1 MLYMRFPAEL
11 LLLPLETASDT
22 KQVLYYVDTKLLV
35 NWLRVIYKRKKKLM
49 RLTKLKAFLVLNPG
63 AVFIILFAALVF
75 TCAYLLI
82 LGKPT
87 TAIDPVAVLAYS
99 FLVIGIVLQ
108 AVGFIRAR
116 ALGERV

>member
-1 MLYMRFPAEL
+1 MWTPN
-11 LLLPLETASDT
+11 
-22 KQVLYYVDTKLLV
+22 LLV

-49 RLTKLKAFLVLNPG
+49 RFTKLKAFLVLNPG
-63 AVFIILFAALVF
+63 AVFIILFAAFVL

-82 LGKPT
+82 LGNPT

-99 FLVIGIVLQ
+99 FLAIGIVLQ

>member
-1 MLYMRFPAEL
+1 MWRPN
-11 LLLPLETASDT
+11 
-22 KQVLYYVDTKLLV
+22 LLV
-35 NWLRVIYKRKKKLM
+35 DWLRVIYKRKKKLM

-63 AVFIILFAALVF
+63 AVFIILFAALVL

-82 LGKPT
+82 LGNPT
-87 TAIDPVAVLAYS
+87 TVIDPVAVLAYS
-99 FLVIGIVLQ
+99 FLAIGIVLQ